1 VELSVKKAGYCL
13 LVAAA
18 LVAGI
23 VLGRFSESRTT
34 QAHRVLYYVDPMH
47 PAYRSDKPGV
57 APDCGMKLVPVYAED
72 SRKSLLSASAE
83 SVGVDPA
90 TRQLFGIQLTKV
102 EKSTGRASMKV
113 FARVMADETRV
124 FHVNLGTDGYVK
136 ETHDDA
142 VGSYVRKDQH
152 LAIVY
157 SPEFLSL
164 AGGFLSANERS
175 PGGPGKDNNAASLQ
189 GAATSQ
195 ARADRLRNLGMSDA
209 QIDELTTT
217 RKIPE
222 DIYVVAPTNGYV
234 LARNISPGQRFERHA
249 ELYTIA
255 DLSRVWVIAELFG
268 ADRTALRPGTVVRI
282 TAPDISEVFAA
293 QVSNALPEI
302 DPVSRSLKVRLDVDN
317 PRVALR
323 PNMLVIVELPV
334 SLSPGLTVP
343 SSAILDSGLSKRV
356 FVKTDQDTFAA
367 RTVETG
373 WQQDNR
379 VQILKGLQEGDSVVS
394 DGTFLVD
401 SESRLR
407 ETSSVSAS
415 SKATQPVP
423 VLSARR

>member
-1 VELSVKKAGYCL
+1 MKKAGYCFL
-13 LVAAA
+13 LLAAVVVGVA
-18 LVAGI
+18 VDR
-23 VLGRFSESRTT
+23 VV
-34 QAHRVLYYVDPMH
+34 QAKAPQTRLPLYYVDPMH
-47 PAYRSDKPGV
+47 PAYRSDKPGT

-72 SRKSLLSASAE
+72 LDKSSISASTLTTGQ
-83 SVGVDPA
+83 VRVDPA
-90 TRQLFGIQLTKV
+90 ARQLFGIQLATV
-102 EKSTGRASMKV
+102 EKSAGRGSVRV
-113 FARVMADETRV
+113 FGRVAADETRIY
-124 FHVNLGTDGYVK
+124 HVNLGADGYVK

-142 VGSYVRKDQH
+142 VGSYVKKDQH

-175 PGGPGKDNNAASLQ
+175 PSGPGKDNNTASLQ
-189 GAATSQ
+189 GTATSQ
-195 ARADRLRNLGMSDA
+195 ARADRLRNLGMSDT
-209 QIDELTTT
+209 QIDELSST

-255 DLSRVWVIAELFG
+255 DLSHVWVIAELFG
-268 ADRTALRPGTVVRI
+268 ADRTAFRPGTAVRI
-282 TAPDISEVFAA
+282 TAPDTSEVFAA
-293 QVSNALPEI
+293 RVSNALPEI

-323 PNMLVIVELPV
+323 PNMLVIVELTV

-343 SSAILDSGLSKRV
+343 GSAVLDSGVSKRV
-356 FVKTDQDTFAA
+356 FVKTDQDTFEA
-367 RTVETG
+367 RTVQTG

-415 SKATQPVP
+415 SKATQPAP
-423 VLSARR
+423 VLSARK